1 MKKNLIFLLVAMFA
15 ASTYA
20 QVSAVDSLR
29 LETLKAYGQAV
40 ADEVQLLDSVGL
52 STMSEQLASFAD
64 TIKVDESD
72 SASVEDGI
80 AKYQALLQEAT
91 ANKQAF
97 DQFPAMISE
106 NDSLVKLSAFPPV
119 AEDLGKLYA
128 NALETAKQ
136 LLENKAQATWN
147 SYIQYGDTLKA
158 QKHNWHIHAEDP
170 GQWKFS
176 LNTTIDNNFVVALDT
191 TRKIAQIKQIR
202 GSLRK
207 VDTIPSYIPFQGKLH
222 APVILGD
229 GNSSGLYTNNSKK
242 DSLKVVKLP
251 NTLKVI
257 ENNAFRDCAQMD
269 SLVIPPYTST
279 IGANVF
285 QGCEEL
291 TELTIEAKVPPVLKS
306 SLHKVAVVYV
316 PENGGDAYWRSSYW
330 GDCAVVPGDGIRLT
344 VDLKEPGTLGK
355 LILEKVPYLRDVNY
369 LKIKGDLNT
378 EDVQI
383 LGRLKGMISIDMAE
397 LDLATLPEKMFYQRT
412 ALKMV
417 VMPLYVDNLTIRT
430 QAFYQCSNLSNI
442 QFPQKVETLTI
453 GTGAFYQCSNLG
465 KIQFPREVESLTI
478 EKAAFEQC
486 SNLSNIQFPQKV
498 KTLVLEGSY
507 ADLGAA
513 FGQCTNLSNVQFP
526 QEVEILSISSFSGCH
541 NLSNIQFPQKV
552 KRLGIGY
559 GAFSGCRN
567 LSNIQFPLKVEDF
580 YLARS
585 FDYCTN
591 LSNIQ
596 FPEEVG
602 TLTIARTSFHYS
614 NLSNIQFPQKVGT
627 LIIEDHVFGGCSN
640 LINIQFPRE
649 VESLT
654 IEEGAFKGCSKLT
667 EITFPV
673 GLRSLGINVFDGCT
687 NLKKVVCNRLL
698 PSIIP
703 SGSSFGAPDECALY
717 VPSWTLNDY
726 KLAAG
731 WTEFYPILP
740 METMPEKL
748 VVDKNYTLELPEQ
761 VPANYHPD
769 MSIDPSV
776 SLHIAGDANWHLDD
790 FVMFYAPNYY
800 DVETTSQLLNESVL
814 DADSVTL
821 KLYMDDYRWVFIS
834 IPFDAAV
841 KDIVINDPKV
851 NWVIRRYAGENR
863 AEHLFDQTWV
873 DVSIDDT
880 LYAGNGYIWQCSEG
894 SYDEYEDYYYDHIF
908 DIPAIK
914 NDHLNGIF
922 ANGNV
927 KYTLQAYPS
936 EFLNNQGW
944 NLVGN
949 PYPSY
954 YDSRAMRFEAPI
966 TVWGTNGYVA
976 YSLKDDA
983 YILKPG
989 EAFFVQCPP
998 MDNTLEFRSEG
1009 RQLDNT
1015 VRVSA
1020 DYLAKVG
1027 TRAAADR
1034 KLFNL
1039 ILSDG
1044 EQSDRARVV
1053 INPKA
1058 SASYE
1063 MHCDAAKFM
1072 SGDNAVLQCYTL
1084 SEGVQYAINEMPMPT
1099 EDALGFAAYFPAK
1112 SDYSISLDT
1121 KVEDLSIVLFDKK
1134 LGIQTDLS
1142 TSSYHFTAD
1151 AGYDMSRF
1159 TLFFQAKQ
1167 VNKPTQMEEAS
1178 VVNVDVFAHASG
1190 LSVKAP
1196 QSVLVQVYAVDGC
1209 LLQTAEGA
1217 QHTFNLP
1224 AGTYMVKVQQK
1235 VYKVTIL

>member
-29 LETLKAYGQAV
+29 LATLKEYGQTV
-40 ADEVQLLDSVGL
+40 ADKVQMLDTIGL
-52 STMSEQLASFAD
+52 TTMSEQLATFAD
-64 TIKVDESD
+64 SVQVDESD

-80 AKYQALLQEAT
+80 AKYQALLQEVK

-97 DQFPAMISE
+97 DQFPAMIAE

-222 APVILGD
+222 APVVLGD
-229 GNSSGLYTNNSKK
+229 GSSDGLYTNSSKK
-242 DSLKVVKLP
+242 DSLKMVKLP

-257 ENNAFRDCAQMD
+257 ENNAFKDCAKMD
-269 SLVIPPYTST
+269 SLVIPPYTNT
-279 IGANVF
+279 IGSDVF

-306 SLHKVAVVYV
+306 SLYKVAIVYV
-316 PENGGDAYWRSSYW
+316 PENTGDAYWESAYW
-330 GDCAVVPGDGIRLT
+330 GDCAIVPGDGIRLT

-355 LILEKVPYLRDVNY
+355 LILEKVSYLRDVNY
-369 LKIKGDLNT
+369 IKIKGNLNT
-378 EDVQI
+378 EDMQI
-383 LGRLKGMISIDMAE
+383 LGRLKGMIAIDMAE
-397 LDLATLPEKMFYQRT
+397 LNNATLPEKMFYQRT
-412 ALKMV
+412 ALKTV
-417 VMPLYVDNLTIRT
+417 VMPLYVDNLEIGEN
-430 QAFYQCSNLSNI
+430 AFYQCSNLSNI
-442 QFPQKVETLTI
+442 QFPQVVETLTI
-453 GTGAFYQCSNLG
+453 GTQAFYQCG
-465 KIQFPREVESLTI
+465 
-478 EKAAFEQC
+478 
-486 SNLSNIQFPQKV
+486 NLSNIQFPQKV
-498 KTLVLEGSY
+498 KTLVLPQTSFYGERGVFEG
-507 ADLGAA
+507 
-513 FGQCTNLSNVQFP
+513 CINLSNVQFP
-526 QEVEILSISSFSGCH
+526 QEVETLGIGYNAFNGCSKLSNIQFPKKVETLTIGYDAFYGCSGLSNIQFLQIVETLTIGENAFYGCSK
-541 NLSNIQFPQKV
+541 LSNIQFPQEV
-552 KRLGIGY
+552 ETLGIGY
-559 GAFSGCRN
+559 NAFNRCSS
-567 LSNIQFPLKVEDF
+567 LSNIRFPQEVE
-580 YLARS
+580 
-585 FDYCTN
+585 
-591 LSNIQ
+591 
-596 FPEEVG
+596 
-602 TLTIARTSFHYS
+602 TLTIGSSAFASCS
-614 NLSNIQFPQKVGT
+614 NLSEF
-627 LIIEDHVFGGCSN
+627 
-640 LINIQFPRE
+640 
-649 VESLT
+649 
-654 IEEGAFKGCSKLT
+654 
-667 EITFPV
+667 TFPA
-673 GLRSLGINVFDGCT
+673 GLRSLGTGVFSNCT
-687 NLKKVVCNRLL
+687 NLKKVVCKELL
-698 PSIIP
+698 PPVMP
-703 SGSSFGAPDECALY
+703 SGSSLGAPDNCALY
-717 VPSWTLNDY
+717 VPAWTLNDY

-748 VVDKNYTLELPEQ
+748 EVDRNFSLELPEQ

-769 MSIDPSV
+769 MRIDPSV

-790 FVMFYAPNYY
+790 FAMSYVAKYANNN
-800 DVETTSQLLNESVL
+800 DANEKSSQLLNESVL
-814 DADSVTL
+814 SADSVTL
-821 KLYMDDYRWVFIS
+821 KLRMRYGRWNFIS
-834 IPFDAAV
+834 LPFDAAV
-841 KDIVINDPKV
+841 KDIVVNDPQV
-851 NWVIRRYAGENR
+851 AWVIRRYAGENR
-863 AEHLFDQTWV
+863 AQQLFGQTWV
-873 DVSIDDT
+873 DVSIEDT
-880 LYAGNGYIWQCSEG
+880 LYAGNGYIWQCSSG
-894 SYDEYEDYYYDHIF
+894 SGSTYDGWYYDKIF
-908 DIPAIK
+908 TIPAVK
-914 NDHLNGIF
+914 NEHLNGIF

-927 KYTLQAYPS
+927 KYALQAHPA
-936 EFLNNQGW
+936 ELLNNQGW

-954 YDSRAMRFEAPI
+954 YDSRAMRFESPI
-966 TVWGTNGYVA
+966 TVWNASSKLYEA
-976 YSLKDDA
+976 YSLQDDA
-983 YILKPG
+983 YILTPG

-998 MDNTLEFRSEG
+998 TDNTLEFRSEG
-1009 RQLDNT
+1009 RQLYDT
-1015 VRVSA
+1015 ARVSA
-1020 DYLAKVG
+1020 DYLATVG

-1063 MHCDAAKFM
+1063 MQCDAGKFM
-1072 SGDNAVLQCYTL
+1072 SDDNAALQCYTL

-1099 EDALGFAAYFPAK
+1099 EEALCFAAYFPAK

-1142 TSSYHFTAD
+1142 ASNYHFTAD
-1151 AGYDMSRF
+1151 AGYDISRF

-1167 VNKPTQMEEAS
+1167 VNKPTHMDEMPIA
-1178 VVNVDVFAHASG
+1178 NVDVFAHASG

-1196 QSVLVQVYAVDGC
+1196 QSVLVQVYAVDGS
-1209 LLQTAEGA
+1209 LLQAAEGA
-1217 QHTFNLP
+1217 QHSFNLP

-1235 VYKVTIL
+1235 VYKVAVL

>member
-29 LETLKAYGQAV
+29 LATLKEYGQTV
-40 ADEVQLLDSVGL
+40 ADKVQMLDTIGL
-52 STMSEQLASFAD
+52 TTMSEQLATFAD
-64 TIKVDESD
+64 SVQVDESD

-80 AKYQALLQEAT
+80 AKYQALLQEVK

-97 DQFPAMISE
+97 DQFPAMIAE

-257 ENNAFRDCAQMD
+257 ENNAFMGCAKMD

-285 QGCEEL
+285 QGCEEF
-291 TELTIEAKVPPVLKS
+291 TELTIEAKVPPVLKG
-306 SLHKVAVVYV
+306 SLYKVAIVYV
-316 PENGGDAYWRSSYW
+316 PENTGDAYWESAYW
-330 GDCAVVPGDGIRLT
+330 GDCAIVPGDGIRLT

-355 LILEKVPYLRDVNY
+355 LILEKVSYLRDVNY
-369 LKIKGDLNT
+369 IKIKGNLNT
-378 EDVQI
+378 EDMKI
-383 LGRLKGMISIDMAE
+383 LGRLKGMIAIDMAE
-397 LDLATLPEKMFYQRT
+397 LNNATLPGTMFSGRT
-412 ALKMV
+412 ALKTV
-417 VMPLYVDNLTIRT
+417 VMPLYVDNLTIGEGAFYGCSKLSNIQFPKKVETLTIGRFAFYKCSGLSSI
-430 QAFYQCSNLSNI
+430 QFPQEVEMLLSIENKAFYQCSNLSNI
-442 QFPQKVETLTI
+442 QFPQKV
-453 GTGAFYQCSNLG
+453 
-465 KIQFPREVESLTI
+465 K
-478 EKAAFEQC
+478 K
-486 SNLSNIQFPQKV
+486 
-498 KTLVLEGSY
+498 LVLQSSNFSISESGVF
-507 ADLGAA
+507 LG
-513 FGQCTNLSNVQFP
+513 CINLSNVQFP
-526 QEVEILSISSFSGCH
+526 QEVETLEIGDAAFGSYYLTEESCRKLSDIQFPQEVKTLTIGKEAFYYCSG
-541 NLSNIQFPQKV
+541 LSNIQFPQEV
-552 KRLGIGY
+552 KTLTIGEE
-559 GAFSGCRN
+559 AFYECSG
-567 LSNIQFPLKVEDF
+567 LSSIQFPKKVE
-580 YLARS
+580 
-585 FDYCTN
+585 
-591 LSNIQ
+591 
-596 FPEEVG
+596 
-602 TLTIARTSFHYS
+602 TLTIGLGYNAFYGCSK
-614 NLSNIQFPQKVGT
+614 LSNIQFPQEVETLTIGVGT
-627 LIIEDHVFGGCSN
+627 FCGCSN
-640 LINIQFPRE
+640 
-649 VESLT
+649 
-654 IEEGAFKGCSKLT
+654 LT
-667 EITFPV
+667 EITFPA
-673 GLRSLGINVFDGCT
+673 GLRSLGNYAFSGCT
-687 NLKKVVCNRLL
+687 NLKKVVCKELL
-698 PSIIP
+698 PP
-703 SGSSFGAPDECALY
+703 ASGYLGAPDNCALY

-740 METMPEKL
+740 LETLPEKL
-748 VVDKNYTLELPEQ
+748 VVHRNFSLELPEQ

-769 MSIDPSV
+769 MRIEPSKA
-776 SLHIAGDANWHLDD
+776 LRINGDANWHLDD
-790 FVMFYAPNYY
+790 FAMSYVAKYAYNNNAN
-800 DVETTSQLLNESVL
+800 EKSSQLLNESVL
-814 DADSVTL
+814 GADSVTL
-821 KLYMDDYRWVFIS
+821 ELRMRYGQWNFIS
-834 IPFDAAV
+834 LPFDAAV
-841 KDIVINDPKV
+841 KDIVVNDPQV
-851 NWVIRRYAGENR
+851 AWVIRRYAGENR
-863 AEHLFDQTWV
+863 AQQLFGQTWL
-873 DVSIDDT
+873 DVSIEDT
-880 LYAGNGYIWQCSEG
+880 LYAGNGYIWQCSYG
-894 SYDEYEDYYYDHIF
+894 SNYTYDGWTYDKIF
-908 DIPAIK
+908 TIPAVK
-914 NDHLNGIF
+914 NEHLNGIF

-927 KYTLQAYPS
+927 KYALQSHPA
-936 EFLNNQGW
+936 ELLNNQGW

-954 YDSRAMRFEAPI
+954 YDSRAMRFESPI
-966 TVWGTNGYVA
+966 TVWNASSKLYEA
-976 YSLKDDA
+976 YSLQDDA
-983 YILKPG
+983 YILTPG

-998 MDNTLEFRSEG
+998 TDNTLEFRSEG
-1009 RQLDNT
+1009 RQLYDT
-1015 VRVSA
+1015 ARVSA
-1020 DYLAKVG
+1020 DYLATVG

-1063 MHCDAAKFM
+1063 MHCDAGKFM
-1072 SGDNAVLQCYTL
+1072 SDDNAALQCYTL

-1099 EDALGFAAYFPAK
+1099 EEALCFAAYFPAK

-1121 KVEDLSIVLFDKK
+1121 KVDDMTIVLFDKK
-1134 LGIQTDLS
+1134 LGTQTDLS
-1142 TSSYHFTAD
+1142 ASSYHFTAD

-1167 VNKPTQMEEAS
+1167 VNKPTQMEEAP

-1209 LLQTAEGA
+1209 LLQVAEGA
-1217 QHTFNLP
+1217 QHSFNLP

-1235 VYKVTIL
+1235 VYKVAVL